1 MLKQQREDILSWKTL
16 GGFEAIERAVADGTH
31 TREEI
36 RERNERISEVSHTT
50 ITNVD
55 RPIERGISV
64 PNDVAEQI
72 LADFKEG
79 EMVDVVDPIT
89 GEIVQEENTMSKYI
103 NGLFPQRLP
112 EFLKD
117 TEYLYLRSKIF
128 YHNKLYYIALDT
140 LLIALEF
147 EQDDKV
153 YNLISKI
160 YNILGNKE
168 LSKQVADPNLRL
180 KAIASL
186 KSELTGI
193 SQKGY
198 EI

>member
-1 MLKQQREDILSWKTL
+1 MNNTLDQIESLISKKRINEAQTELSKL
-16 GGFEAIERAVADGTH
+16 G
-31 TREEI
+31 
-36 RERNERISEVSHTT
+36 
-50 ITNVD
+50 
-55 RPIERGISV
+55 
-64 PNDVAEQI
+64 
-72 LADFKEG
+72 
-79 EMVDVVDPIT
+79 
-89 GEIVQEENTMSKYI
+89 
-103 NGLFPQRLP
+103 P
-112 EFLKD
+112 EFLKN
-117 TEYLYLRSKIF
+117 TKYLYLRSKIF
-128 YHNKLYYIALDT
+128 YINKLYYLALDT